1 MGERP
6 LLGPLSGRYNRR
18 VPKPGHLYV
27 IAAPS
32 GAGKTSLL
40 HALMRRRPGVEFSV
54 SCTTRKP
61 RPGEQDGRDYH
72 FLPREEFERLKEA
85 GEFIEHANVFGN
97 LYGTRR
103 SVVEAALAD
112 GRDLI
117 LEIDWQGARQVRER
131 LPEAVQIFILP
142 PSRAELES
150 RLRKRGSDSAEA
162 IERRLQESALEMSH
176 WADFDHVIV
185 NRNFDQALAELEAVF
200 EGRGDASRRDRP
212 ELPALVRDLIG
223 T

>member
-1 MGERP
+1 MTR
-6 LLGPLSGRYNRR
+6 GR
-18 VPKPGHLYV
+18 LYV

-40 HALMRRRPGVEFSV
+40 HALMKKRPGVEFSV

-61 RPGEQDGRDYH
+61 RPGEHDGKDYH
-72 FLPREEFERLKEA
+72 FIDRGGFERLQAA

-103 SVVEAALAD
+103 SVVESALAG

-117 LEIDWQGARQVRER
+117 LEIDWQGAKQVREH
-131 LPEAVQIFILP
+131 LPEAVQVFILP

-150 RLRKRGSDSAEA
+150 RLRKRGSDSEEA
-162 IERRLQESALEMSH
+162 IARRLRESVLEMSH
-176 WADFDHVIV
+176 WKDFDYVIV
-185 NRNFDQALAELEAVF
+185 NRDFDAALADLESVF
-200 EGRGDASRRDRP
+200 DGRAEALRAGRP
-212 ELPALVRDLIG
+212 ELGPLSRELLGD
-223 T
+223 

>member
-1 MGERP
+1 MKR
-6 LLGPLSGRYNRR
+6 GR
-18 VPKPGHLYV
+18 LFV

-40 HALMRRRPGVEFSV
+40 QALMKKRPGVGFSV

-61 RPGEQDGRDYH
+61 RPGEHDGKDYH
-72 FLPREEFERLKEA
+72 FIDRSGFERLQAA

-103 SVVEAALAD
+103 SVVESALAE

-117 LEIDWQGARQVRER
+117 LEIDWQGAQQVREH
-131 LPEAVQIFILP
+131 LPEAVQVFVLP

-150 RLRKRGSDSAEA
+150 RLRSRRSDSEEA
-162 IERRLQESALEMSH
+162 IARRLQESVLEMSH
-176 WADFDHVIV
+176 WKDFDYVIV
-185 NRNFDQALAELEAVF
+185 NRDFDAALADLEAVF
-200 EGRGDASRRDRP
+200 DGRGEALRAGRP
-212 ELPALVRDLIG
+212 ELVPLSRELLGD
-223 T
+223 

>member
-1 MGERP
+1 MKR
-6 LLGPLSGRYNRR
+6 GR
-18 VPKPGHLYV
+18 LYV

-40 HALMRRRPGVEFSV
+40 RALMQRRPGLEFSV

-61 RPGEQDGRDYH
+61 RAGEQDGKDYH
-72 FLPREEFERLKEA
+72 FIDREAFERLQAA

-103 SVVEAALAD
+103 SVVEAALAE

-117 LEIDWQGARQVRER
+117 LEIDWQGAKQVREH
-131 LPEAVQIFILP
+131 LPEAAQLFILP
-142 PSRAELES
+142 PSRAELEA
-150 RLRKRGSDSAEA
+150 RLRKRGSDSEEA
-162 IERRLQESALEMSH
+162 IARRLRESALEMSH
-176 WADFDHVIV
+176 WRDFDYVIV
-185 NRNFDQALAELEAVF
+185 NRSFDTALADLESILD
-200 EGRGDASRRDRP
+200 GRGEGHRADRP
-212 ELPALVRDLIG
+212 ELAALARELLG